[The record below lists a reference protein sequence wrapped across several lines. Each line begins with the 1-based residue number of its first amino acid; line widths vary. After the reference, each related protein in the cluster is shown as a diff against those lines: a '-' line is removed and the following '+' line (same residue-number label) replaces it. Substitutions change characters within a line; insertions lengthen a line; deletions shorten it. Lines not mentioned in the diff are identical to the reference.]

1 MISAFDLFKIG
12 IGPSSSHTVG
22 PMVAALAFRERTR
35 RRPGLARIRAEIFG
49 SLAWTGR
56 GHGTD
61 VAILLGLLGHSPSAI
76 DPDRVVLA
84 RLLSDMQ
91 AHYRSPDPPG
101 GASEMARLLTRD
113 GEHLPFAL
121 LAECD
126 GVVLGLATLTPVLY
140 GGAYQWE
147 LFLKDL
153 YVTEQARGLGIGR
166 ALLAWQLDRGTALH
180 AERHPEAPGS
190 LTVEVPGGMPSL
202 EALVPH
208 PARLG
213 RPAEYAQLVE
223 ALVANPLL
231 NGEVIRLDGALRMP
245 PR

>member
-1 MISAFDLFKIG
+1 VSAV
-12 IGPSSSHTVG
+12 TV
-22 PMVAALAFRERTR
+22 R
-35 RRPGLARIRAEIFG
+35 R
-49 SLAWTGR
+49 
-56 GHGTD
+56 
-61 VAILLGLLGHSPSAI
+61 AI

-121 LAECD
+121 LAERD

-153 YVTEQARGLGIGR
+153 YVTERARGLGIGR
-166 ALLAWQLDRGTALH
+166 ALLGAMARIA
-180 AERHPEAPGS
+180 
-190 LTVEVPGGMPSL
+190 VEQNYCRIDWTTDAINKGAQRL
-202 EALVPH
+202 YD
-208 PARLG
+208 RLG
-213 RPAEYAQLVE
+213 VPRHDKVFY
-223 ALVANPLL
+223 
-231 NGEVIRLDGALRMP
+231 RLSGDDLKKFAAG
-245 PR
+245 